1 MANGNILLPARGI
14 LEIQQGGPGASNW
27 TALGLIGDISNVR
40 MGAIDSTEAT
50 ISRAVGRN
58 ERTGQ
63 LETIGSWLSGDIV
76 TYSGEIEIQDVK
88 VRRLLETLGG
98 RNNFRVRYFTGERA
112 DPLNYEW
119 MRVLS
124 GVRITKPKGA
134 FGRDMISSFEG
145 VEAPADAQKR
155 TFPFEADDFLEVEP
169 IVRQN
174 ISGSITTLAIKDGA
188 SIGFPY
194 ESGSIPGRP
203 VGNNPGN
210 REFVFITSK
219 SGVGATSKVFYS
231 ADKGASWSSTNTLN
245 DFDGSGI
252 CKAGPNIIIS
262 GNDATGGGLAYAT
275 VASVRAGTATWTR
288 STNVSAGARVAAVRA
303 INDTTVIAVGN
314 SGAVWLSTDSG
325 RSFTSLTAATANN
338 LNCIAVVSDDL
349 QYFGGAT
356 QTMIRRYKDVMS
368 VITISGLTGT
378 INGIACPPGI
388 SRGTEVYV
396 ASSDGS
402 VRRSVDGTSTTPT
415 WTNVRDESD
424 TVSAD
429 AIAFGGS
436 GGEVLYVVETNA
448 GPASRVVRDHSG
460 GLFASDAEVLGTFTS
475 PNNASIN
482 KLAVADHY
490 TVMGFGDVYSAVGY
504 IELIA

>member
-1 MANGNILLPARGI
+1 MAQGNLLLPARGI
-14 LEIQQGGPGASNW
+14 LEIQQGGPGAANW
-27 TALGLIGDISNVR
+27 MALAMLNDISNVR
-40 MGAIDSTEAT
+40 MGAIDSSEAT

-58 ERTGQ
+58 EKTGLLQ
-63 LETIGSWLSGDIV
+63 TVGSWLSGDVI

-112 DPLNYEW
+112 NPLNYEW

-124 GVRITKPKGA
+124 GVRITKPKGG
-134 FGRDMISSFEG
+134 FTRDMVSSFEG
-145 VEAPADAQKR
+145 VEGPADPQKR
-155 TFPFEADDFLEVEP
+155 TFPFEADEFLEVEP

-174 ISGSITTLAIKDGA
+174 ISGSVTTLAVKDIA
-188 SIGFPY
+188 SIGY
-194 ESGSIPGRP
+194 ARAAGDVAGENT
-203 VGNNPGN
+203 NNPGN
-210 REFVFITSK
+210 KEYVFITAK
-219 SGVGATSKVFYS
+219 SGVGAPSKVFYS

-325 RSFTSLTAATANN
+325 RSFTSLTAVTASN
-338 LNCIAVVSDDL
+338 LNRIAVAGDDL
-349 QYFGGAT
+349 QWFGGAS
-356 QTMIRRYKDVMS
+356 QTLIRRYKDVMS
-368 VITISGLTGT
+368 VITVTGLTGT
-378 INGIACPPGI
+378 INDLAVPPGM
-388 SRGTEVYV
+388 SRGGEIYV
-396 ASSDGS
+396 VSSDGS
-402 VRRSVDGTSTTPT
+402 CRRAVNGTDTAPT
-415 WTNVRDESD
+415 FSNMRDESD
-424 TVSAD
+424 TTSTD
-429 AIAFGGS
+429 AIAFGGPN
-436 GGEVLYVVETNA
+436 GEICYLVETNA
-448 GPASRVVRDHSG
+448 SPASRIVRDHSG
-460 GLFASDAEVLGTFTS
+460 GYFGADAEVLGSFTS
-475 PNNASIN
+475 PTNASIN
-482 KLAVADHY
+482 ALAAADWY
-490 TVMGFGDVYSAVGY
+490 TVMGAGDVSAGVGY